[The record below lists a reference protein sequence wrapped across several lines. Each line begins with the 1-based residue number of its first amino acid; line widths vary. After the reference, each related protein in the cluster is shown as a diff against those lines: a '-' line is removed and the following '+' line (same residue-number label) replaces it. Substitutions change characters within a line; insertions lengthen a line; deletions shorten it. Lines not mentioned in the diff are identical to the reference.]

1 MNPEVQPA
9 WLSRR
14 QILKG
19 SVGLMG
25 AVALPTVLSA
35 CSADSTTSGSGS
47 GPIRIAV
54 TSATSGALAI
64 YGRSILDM
72 VPFAVD
78 YLNGRTGDG
87 GRKIEYKAYPN
98 NGETAD
104 AIRVVEAAVN
114 QDGFNI
120 LTGYFSSAQSAAIQ
134 QSLDRLG
141 LLFIDPDAQADGLTG
156 KTCHPMYFRTVPSVS
171 MNLNT
176 LAEGVRDLGVKS
188 WSALC
193 SDYAFGHDA
202 YDSFKKLAEGDSG
215 VTVKPGHFPPLT
227 HSDYGSYI
235 TQLLDEGTTGLF
247 TGVAGADAITFFNQ
261 AARFGLIKH
270 FDAIVGV
277 NSFDVL
283 TFKGIGKTAAG
294 LYGVPGYDPSLDNE
308 RNKGFVAAFKA
319 KFGREPYYIE
329 ANTFVA
335 LETLQAAVDSADS
348 TEPEAVATKMSGS
361 TPDTIMGKIE
371 IRKEDHQIQRDNW
384 FGKIVSEPSS
394 PSGGLAWEVSET
406 VPRDSVSTPVS
417 ADCKM

>member
-1 MNPEVQPA
+1 MNSEVQRA
-9 WLSRR
+9 GLSRR

-19 SVGLMG
+19 SAGLLG
-25 AVALPTVLSA
+25 AVALPGVLSA
-35 CSADSTTSGSGS
+35 CSADGGAAGSSS

-64 YGRSILDM
+64 YGRSVLDM
-72 VPFAVD
+72 IPFAVD
-78 YLNGRTGDG
+78 YLNGQAGG
-87 GRKIEYKAYPN
+87 GRKIEFKTYSN

-104 AIRVVEAAVN
+104 VIRAVESAVN
-114 QDGFNI
+114 QDGFKI

-141 LLFIDPDAQADGLTG
+141 LIFIDPDAQADGLTG

-176 LAEGVRDLGVKS
+176 LAEGVRGLGIKS

-202 YDSFKKLAEGDSG
+202 YDAFATLAKSEPG

-227 HSDYGSYI
+227 HADYGSYI

-261 AARFGLIKH
+261 ASRFGLIKH

-283 TFKGIGKTAAG
+283 TFKGIGKAGVG
-294 LYGVPGYDPSLDNE
+294 LYGVPGYDPGLDNQ
-308 RNKGFVAAFKA
+308 RNKGFVEAFTK

-335 LETLQAAVDSADS
+335 LETLQAAVSAADS

-371 IRKEDHQIQRDNW
+371 IRKEDHQIQRENW
-384 FGKIVSEPSS
+384 FGRIVSEPSS
-394 PSGGLAWEVSET
+394 ASGGLAWEIAET
-406 VPRDSVSTPVS
+406 VDRKAVSTPVS
-417 ADCKM
+417 ADCKI